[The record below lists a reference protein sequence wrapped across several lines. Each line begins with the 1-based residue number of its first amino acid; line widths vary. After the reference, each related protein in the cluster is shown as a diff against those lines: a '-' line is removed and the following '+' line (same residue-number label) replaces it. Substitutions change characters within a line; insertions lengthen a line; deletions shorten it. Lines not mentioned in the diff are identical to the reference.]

1 MLNVTKKKRTKSNLK
16 IHNWGKLS
24 LELIVVFLGV
34 TAGFLLNNWR
44 MNVHDKQLEKSYL
57 AGLVDDAT
65 QNQINIQSSI
75 TLDSLWLSRATPL
88 LGVFAQGNFPT
99 DSAKSAI
106 ELIIIFHR
114 FEASTNTYQN
124 IINSG
129 NMNIIKNFDFKR
141 QIVDYQDA
149 ITGLNALD
157 EIYYTFYKDYSI
169 PLVIKEFNL
178 ASGTLIGKS
187 ISNPAMLSNIFSL
200 QYWMVLERNKHYKN
214 LLDKSNELKNSLQK
228 S

>member
-1 MLNVTKKKRTKSNLK
+1 MLNITKKKRTRSNPK
-16 IHNWGKLS
+16 IHSWGKLS
-24 LELIVVFLGV
+24 LDLIVVFLGV

-44 MNVHDKQLEKSYL
+44 MDTQDKQLERSYHV
-57 AGLVDDAT
+57 GLVDDVT
-65 QNQINIQSSI
+65 QNQIEIQRSI
-75 TLDSLWLSRATPL
+75 RMDSLWLSRATPL
-88 LGVFAQGNFPT
+88 LGVFAQGYFPT

-106 ELIIIFHR
+106 ELMIIFHR
-114 FEASTNTYQN
+114 FEANTNTYQN

-129 NMNIIKNFDFKR
+129 NLNIIKNFDIRR
-141 QIVDYQDA
+141 QIIGYQDA
-149 ITGLNALD
+149 INGLSALD
-157 EIYYTFYKDYSI
+157 DIYYTFYNDYTI
-169 PLVIKEFNL
+169 PVVIKEFNL

-200 QYWMVLERNKHYKN
+200 QYWMVFERNKHYKN

>member
-1 MLNVTKKKRTKSNLK
+1 MKKKRTKSNLK

-57 AGLVDDAT
+57 TGLVDDAT
-65 QNQINIQSSI
+65 QNQIKIQSSI
-75 TLDSLWLSRATPL
+75 NLDSLWLSRATPL
-88 LGVFAQGNFPT
+88 LGVFAQGNFPI

-106 ELIIIFHR
+106 ELMIIFHR

-129 NMNIIKNFDFKR
+129 NMNIIKNFDLRK
-141 QIVDYQDA
+141 QIINYLDV
-149 ITGLNALD
+149 INGLSALD
-157 EIYYTFYKDYSI
+157 EIYYTFYSDYTI
-169 PLVIKEFNL
+169 PFVIKEFNL
-178 ASGTLIGKS
+178 TSGTLIGKS
-187 ISNPAMLSNIFSL
+187 ISNPVMLSNIFSL
-200 QYWMVLERNKHYKN
+200 QYWMVLERNKQYKN
-214 LLDKSNELKNSLQK
+214 LLYKSNELKNSLQNM
-228 S
+228 